1 MARKE
6 ILERAIREYPVG
18 TKIRSCQSGS
28 IYTITSQKARWSDN
42 DLQFESGSSGPYIYP
57 YIHHKGS
64 WSEILEKAPSV
75 EPEVINSYSIF

>member
-42 DLQFESGSSGPYIYP
+42 YLQFESGSSCP
-57 YIHHKGS
+57 YIHHEGS